1 MSQAIALNSVTDVEP
16 GDAPP
21 HLTFASSLVMLS
33 EPAGAAAEAV
43 RALRTHVMAQ
53 HVQKGR
59 RALAICGPTQHS
71 GCTFVATNLAI
82 ALSQIGVKTLLLDA
96 NLRTPGVEEV
106 ISTSAVRPGLAQ
118 CLSGWDV
125 NFSDFIEPDV
135 LPDLSV
141 VYAGGIASNAQEL
154 LAGDRF
160 KRLMDFC
167 LRDFDA
173 TLIDT
178 PPANSSADARR
189 IGNVVGLIVARRDKT
204 FVEDV
209 KTLASQ
215 LEADNARVIGTVL
228 NQA

>member
-1 MSQAIALNSVTDVEP
+1 MALVSTDP
-16 GDAPP
+16 STHFDAER
-21 HLTFASSLVMLS
+21 FAPSLVILS
-33 EPAGAAAEAV
+33 QPTGAAAEAM
-43 RALRTHVMAQ
+43 RGLRTHVMAQ

-59 RALAICGPTQHS
+59 RALAVCGATQHV
-71 GCTFVATNLAI
+71 GCTFVAANLAI

-96 NLRTPGVEEV
+96 NLRTPGVEQL
-106 ISTSAVRPGLAQ
+106 ISPSSERPGLAQ

-125 NFSDFIEPDV
+125 NFSDFIEPNV
-135 LPDLSV
+135 LPNLSV
-141 VYAGGIASNAQEL
+141 IYAGGAAANAQEL

-189 IGNVVGLIVARRDKT
+189 IGNVVGYGLIVARRDKT

-209 KTLASQ
+209 KILTAQ
-215 LEADNARVIGTVL
+215 LQADNARVIGTVL